1 MEHSHASVEVIEALK
16 ALKISKKSRILVVY
30 RLSGTVIFPR
40 IKNFRNNRF
49 GELFNKINI

>member
-1 MEHSHASVEVIEALK
+1 MEHSHASFEVIEALK